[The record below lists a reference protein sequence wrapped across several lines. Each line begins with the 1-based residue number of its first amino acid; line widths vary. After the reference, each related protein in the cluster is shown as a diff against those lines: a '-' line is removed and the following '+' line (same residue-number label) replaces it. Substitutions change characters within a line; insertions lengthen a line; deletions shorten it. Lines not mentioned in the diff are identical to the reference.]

1 MDIQKGIKDIISK
14 IKSDKSFAADFSK
27 DPIKA
32 VESVLGVDLPDEQ
45 LRGVVEGVKA
55 KLDLEKNGFFA
66 KIKAMFKKKG

>member
-1 MDIQKGIKDIISK
+1 MDIQKSIKDIITK

-45 LRGVVEGVKA
+45 LRGVVDGVKA
-55 KLDLEKNGFFA
+55 KLNLEKNGFLA
-66 KIKAMFKKKG
+66 KLKSMFKKKG